1 MTGQN
6 YKLNGVSVTEQNLSA
21 LETFNETSFPP
32 LARPADEIMSL
43 AEENLGCN
51 LLMAREA
58 IDQIAVCPLG
68 NNARTCGCWV
78 FAFLSC
84 CSLDREIFL
93 RTTQPST
100 NRTPQ
105 RYVAQ
110 VGAGPGV
117 TGTER
122 SQSSMIRT
130 EAVPG
135 SFLAPHA
142 PPLV

>member
-21 LETFNETSFPP
+21 SETFNETSFPP

-58 IDQIAVCPLG
+58 VDQIAVYPLG

-105 RYVAQ
+105 R
-110 VGAGPGV
+110 
-117 TGTER
+117 
-122 SQSSMIRT
+122 
-130 EAVPG
+130 
-135 SFLAPHA
+135 
-142 PPLV
+142 